1 MITLPS
7 FSIPGV
13 KLAIIGEAPTDEDI
27 TIKRAFTGTNGRLL
41 HGALSAAQ
49 LASGACL
56 MGYARSQPFNYKA
69 GNTTK
74 FGLLSD
80 PLKLKAHTELRTALL
95 EYQPNCV
102 LLLGAEVLQDAGI
115 PHTIDEFRGS
125 LFECTK
131 PESPFFGF
139 KCVASYAPSQ
149 LIRNWDAKPLF
160 DLDVRK
166 AVNESGARE
175 LVLPQRVFDVELT
188 FSQILDK
195 LNSISSADVVSID
208 IEGGIPNPEANKPE
222 YRFPHGVTCVGIST
236 RPDYAFIVNLV
247 DFGETEQCEL
257 LRALGRVLGDPSIK
271 KVLQNSLYDNFVL
284 SWLWKMPIRNVAWD
298 TMLSSWEIYPEL
310 PKSLGVQASVWTRE
324 PYYKYQRTVNDKLTH
339 YRYCC
344 MDAAITLEIAERHH
358 ANLKSKPRQLV
369 HFNFNMSLLPALH
382 YMELRGL
389 KYDKEAAQGAL
400 SELSHEM
407 KHLQL
412 QINTQAGGELNVNS
426 PKQMQTLLYA
436 KLGFEP
442 QYKLEGGRKTTKLTT
457 DVEALL
463 SLFRSTS
470 SSLIFNILKWRQ
482 LESSRK
488 QLEIECDPDG
498 RIRTSY
504 NLVGT
509 DTGRLS
515 SSDSPTGTG
524 FNLQTIME
532 KLRYLYRADDG
543 MLMFQCDLSGADGWT
558 VAAECKGLGDPTMW
572 DDYVYGM
579 KPAKIIAAMY
589 IASMSKLDVSKLSR
603 ADLNSYINS
612 IDIPPWLYAAC
623 KAVQHGSNYGMK
635 EHTMS
640 SSLLKQSWKKSGEPI
655 YVAPKDCGALQ
666 MLYLYRRYIG
676 VPRWHEQITKQL
688 NTTGRMECASGHV
701 RQFFGRKTDTTTI
714 NAALSQQPQA
724 NTTYATNLA
733 LQRLWTDPEN
743 RRADGTFR
751 IEPLHQVHDALI
763 GQFAESD
770 LEWAKGKIREYF
782 NNPITIAGT
791 ELVIP
796 FEGGYGKNWLDTKT
810 NKL

>member
-1 MITLPS
+1 MITIPS
-7 FSIPGV
+7 FDVPGV
-13 KLAIIGEAPTDEDI
+13 RLAIVGEAPTDEDLM
-27 TIKRAFTGTNGRLL
+27 TKRAFTGTNGRLL
-41 HGALSAAQ
+41 HSALSAAQ
-49 LASGACL
+49 LASGACF
-56 MGYARSQPFNYKA
+56 MAYGRNQPFNYKV

-74 FGLLSD
+74 FGLIND
-80 PLKLKAHTELRTALL
+80 PLKLKAHTELRAALL
-95 EYQPNCV
+95 AYQPNCI

-115 PHTIDEFRGS
+115 AHTIDEFRGS
-125 LFECTK
+125 LFVCEK
-131 PESPFFGF
+131 PESPFAGF
-139 KCVASYAPSQ
+139 KCVASFAPSQ
-149 LIRNWDAKPLF
+149 LIRAWDNKPLF
-160 DLDVRK
+160 DLDVRR
-166 AVNESGARE
+166 AVSEASSRE
-175 LVLPQRVFDVELT
+175 LVLPQRTFEVELT
-188 FSQILDK
+188 FLQILER
-195 LNSISSADVVSID
+195 LNAINSSHVVSVD
-208 IEGGIPNPEANKPE
+208 IEGGIPNPNAAKPE
-222 YRFPHGVTCVGIST
+222 YRFNEGVTCVGIST
-236 RPDYAFIVNLV
+236 DPSSAFIVNLV
-247 DFGETEQCEL
+247 DFGEAEQLAL

-310 PKSLGVQASVWTRE
+310 PKGLGTQTSVWTRQ
-324 PYYKYQRTVNDKLTH
+324 PYYKFQRTINDKLTH

-344 MDAAITLEIAERHH
+344 MDAAITLEIAEKHF
-358 ANLKSKPRQLV
+358 ANLRSKPKQLE

-382 YMELRGL
+382 YMELRGI
-389 KYDKEAAQGAL
+389 KYDKQAAQSAL

-412 QINTQAGGELNVNS
+412 QIDTQAGCALNVNS
-426 PKQMQTLLYA
+426 PKQMQTLLYS

-442 QYKLEGGRKTTKLTT
+442 QYKLEGGRKSNKLTT

-532 KLRYLYRADDG
+532 KLRYLYCADEG
-543 MLMFQCDLSGADGWT
+543 KLMFQCDLSGADGWT
-558 VAAECKGLGDPTMW
+558 VAAECKALGDSTMW
-572 DDYVYGM
+572 DDYTYGM

-603 ADLNSYINS
+603 ADLNTYIES
-612 IDIPPWLYAAC
+612 IAIPPWLYAAC

-635 EHTMS
+635 ERTMS
-640 SSLLKQSWKKSGEPI
+640 SNLLKQSWKKSGEPI

-666 MLYLYRRYIG
+666 MLYLHRRYIG
-676 VPRWHEQITKQL
+676 VPRWHDAITRQL
-688 NTTGRMECASGHV
+688 NTTGRMECSSGHV
-701 RQFFGRKTDTTTI
+701 RQFFGRRTDTTTI

-743 RRADGTFR
+743 RRPNGTFR

-763 GQFAESD
+763 GQFDAED
-770 LEWAKGKIREYF
+770 LEWARGKIREYF

-796 FEGGYGKNWLDTKT
+796 FDGGYGKHWLDTKT